1 MWRLSL
7 LQLGVLLF
15 LALLFLVGQGA
26 RAAGTVLLGGG
37 TYWLPSV
44 LSAAA
49 LEGVHKRKIKIS
61 SAPIFLETNKVV
73 LIIVLMMLAYIFLP
87 INLGEYLLGLFGVSQ
102 AGWLMLRKRIDE

>member
-61 SAPIFLETNKVV
+61 SAPIFLETNNSG
-73 LIIVLMMLAYIFLP
+73 ADNR
-87 INLGEYLLGLFGVSQ
+87 INDVSVYFFTY
-102 AGWLMLRKRIDE
+102 

>member
-44 LSAAA
+44 
-49 LEGVHKRKIKIS
+49 HKRKIKIS

-87 INLGEYLLGLFGVSQ
+87 INWGEYLLGLFGVSQ